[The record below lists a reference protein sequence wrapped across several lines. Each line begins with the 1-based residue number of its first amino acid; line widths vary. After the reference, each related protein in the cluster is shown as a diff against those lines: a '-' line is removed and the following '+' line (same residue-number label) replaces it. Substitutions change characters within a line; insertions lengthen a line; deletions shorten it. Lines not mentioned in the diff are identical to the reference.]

1 MTYLNQ
7 LLEGKYGKILKKHRD
22 LAEIIYH
29 EQPDLD
35 SIPKILEYA
44 QNNNI
49 DLIIISTHGRSGIS
63 RWAFGSVADKVVRT
77 STVPVLTVTPTGC
90 RIG

>member
-44 QNNNI
+44 QNKSKYKNWTLR
-49 DLIIISTHGRSGIS
+49 DFHKALAFSTTLKS
-63 RWAFGSVADKVVRT
+63 
-77 STVPVLTVTPTGC
+77 
-90 RIG
+90 